1 MVMCSISQSANK
13 IRKFSN
19 CICLRGRR
27 SRVVECRDSLYN
39 TSVNC
44 EDKDGNKIVKSFY
57 ISYGL
62 GPLDGEIMIADQDQT
77 VIRYGV

>member
-1 MVMCSISQSANK
+1 M
-13 IRKFSN
+13 
-19 CICLRGRR
+19 
-27 SRVVECRDSLYN
+27 VECRDSLYN
-39 TSVNC
+39 TRVNC